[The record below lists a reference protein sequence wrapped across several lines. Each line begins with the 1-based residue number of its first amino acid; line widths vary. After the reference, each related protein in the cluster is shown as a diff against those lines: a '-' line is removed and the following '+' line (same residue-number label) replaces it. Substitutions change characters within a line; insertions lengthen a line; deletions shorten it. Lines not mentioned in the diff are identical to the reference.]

1 MPEHTPDPS
10 RAEALS
16 PAEAVTLLHALRD
29 RLVDDAA
36 GAFSEQMQAVR
47 ADLAQLAARAR
58 DSSRRQLY
66 ESGHALLAN
75 GGLRLLRH
83 FRGSFCRAC
92 EQAIAQ
98 LTGNDRD
105 TWEEEHELSLVDANA
120 FERDLAIARLSA
132 KAGYACS
139 QQLTAL
145 DRRVAALLGRQRL
158 ESDRDPFSVKLLFT
172 AFADGAEASWAG
184 GQLSLILLET
194 FEHYT
199 SDRLPDIYR
208 SLNTYLVEQ
217 GVLPKLPVEVDAREH
232 ELDRPHR
239 GDSSDSSS
247 GSSETI
253 DDVFTQLTSGLL
265 GERAQR
271 GHRRGDRGAHQG
283 AHQGA
288 DQGADQGEGSAG
300 GAGAS
305 SDAPPDGAMAPMV
318 LSQLIDGLTGLQRG
332 RSSAA
337 TSLGIDPTAVDTR
350 SSDLLR
356 SLGASPLLRWLQ
368 PNDAATIELVA
379 MLFDCMFSDGELPNQ
394 LQEEIGKLQVP
405 ILKAAL
411 LNKAFFSDQGHPA
424 RRLLDVIAAG
434 ARGWSGEEQEALLK
448 RIRAAIDNVLASF
461 DDDTAVLNTEVE
473 QIEAVLRAA
482 DQKARSQVG
491 ELVKRL
497 EQRDRKVVVQTLV
510 ADQIDRR
517 RDGQTLPPPVAAFID
532 EHWRELLGR
541 IYIRYGDA
549 SDDWRDALATLEAL
563 IWSVQPKHTPEERNR
578 LMHMLPSLLEKL
590 PAWLARLGRAD
601 AWQPFLRD
609 LMPLHMAAV
618 RQPEAAAAASPD
630 AADAAAPDGQTQT
643 ASTDAHAPPA
653 AERTSAAAADATSPD
668 SEDLPWLM
676 DAGADV
682 EPDSTLVSAPAVDAI
697 QAGQDGDPAAA
708 RDADADA
715 GTTSAQAAVDQYLE
729 AARQVAVGDWL
740 EVQQLGSPN
749 LSLRASWIS
758 RRSGIML
765 FADRRGRNARVLSAE
780 RLAQALRQGS
790 ARLLSR
796 DPLTDRA
803 VARLLLSAA
812 PAETSSA

>member
-132 KAGYACS
+132 KASYACS

-217 GVLPKLPVEVDAREH
+217 GVLPKLPVEVDERERA
-232 ELDRPHR
+232 LDRPHR
-239 GDSSDSSS
+239 GGSS
-247 GSSETI
+247 GSDGGSGSGETI
-253 DDVFTQLTSGLL
+253 GDVFTQLTSGLL

-271 GHRRGDRGAHQG
+271 GNRRG
-283 AHQGA
+283 
-288 DQGADQGEGSAG
+288 DQGADQGGDQGGGRAG

-305 SDAPPDGAMAPMV
+305 SDAPTDGGMAPVV

-332 RSSAA
+332 KSSAA

-368 PNDAATIELVA
+368 PNDAATVELVA

-434 ARGWSGEEQEALLK
+434 ARGWSGEEQEALLE

-461 DDDTAVLNTEVE
+461 DDDTAVFNTEVE

-497 EQRDRKVVVQTLV
+497 EQRDRKVVAQTLV

-549 SDDWRDALATLEAL
+549 SDDWQDALATLEAL
-563 IWSVQPKHTPEERNR
+563 IWSVQPKHTPAERNR

-590 PAWLARLGRAD
+590 PAWLARLGRTD

-630 AADAAAPDGQTQT
+630 AADAAAPDDQTQT
-643 ASTDAHAPPA
+643 ASTDAHPPPA
-653 AERTSAAAADATSPD
+653 AERAAEAAADATSPD

-682 EPDSTLVSAPAVDAI
+682 EPDSTLVPAPAADAA

-708 RDADADA
+708 RDTDADA

-765 FADRRGRNARVLSAE
+765 FADRRGRNARALSAE

-796 DPLTDRA
+796 DPLTDRE
-803 VARLLLSAA
+803 VARLLLNAA
-812 PAETSSA
+812 PAEMSSA

>member
-10 RAEALS
+10 RTEALS

-29 RLVDDAA
+29 RLVDAAA

-217 GVLPKLPVEVDAREH
+217 GVLPNLPVEVDAREH
-232 ELDRPHR
+232 EFDRPHR
-239 GDSSDSSS
+239 GGSS
-247 GSSETI
+247 GSGETI

-271 GHRRGDRGAHQG
+271 GHRRS
-283 AHQGA
+283 
-288 DQGADQGEGSAG
+288 DQGADQDGGSAG
-300 GAGAS
+300 GAGTS
-305 SDAPPDGAMAPMV
+305 SDAPTDGAMAPMV

-368 PNDAATIELVA
+368 PNDAATVELVA

-448 RIRAAIDNVLASF
+448 RIRAAVDNVLASF
-461 DDDTAVLNTEVE
+461 DDDAAVFNTEVE

-549 SDDWRDALATLEAL
+549 SDDWQDALATLEAL

-618 RQPEAAAAASPD
+618 RQPEVAAAASPD
-630 AADAAAPDGQTQT
+630 AADTAAPDGQIQT

-653 AERTSAAAADATSPD
+653 AERTAAAAADATSPD

-708 RDADADA
+708 QDADADA

-803 VARLLLSAA
+803 VARLLLNAA
-812 PAETSSA
+812 PAEMSSA